1 MAIFNSCVTLPETN
15 PVTLPSMPRTRCS
28 GSRGSRCKPPPYC
41 HYGPRMSWFLPV
53 FLTGESSLEVTVNE
67 GYSRNFW
74 GDINAGWKCVF
85 FILQINQYDVSA
97 KEFDT
102 RYLQMV
108 DSSIARQNC
117 YSVSH
122 CGFRTFRLSIPT
134 APILMPRTAK
144 INQWFGL

>member
-1 MAIFNSCVTLPETN
+1 MLVEN
-15 PVTLPSMPRTRCS
+15 
-28 GSRGSRCKPPPYC
+28 
-41 HYGPRMSWFLPV
+41 
-53 FLTGESSLEVTVNE
+53 
-67 GYSRNFW
+67 
-74 GDINAGWKCVF
+74 VF

-108 DSSIARQNC
+108 DSSIARQDC

-144 INQWFGL
+144 INQWFGLVVCENTQIWGGNQR